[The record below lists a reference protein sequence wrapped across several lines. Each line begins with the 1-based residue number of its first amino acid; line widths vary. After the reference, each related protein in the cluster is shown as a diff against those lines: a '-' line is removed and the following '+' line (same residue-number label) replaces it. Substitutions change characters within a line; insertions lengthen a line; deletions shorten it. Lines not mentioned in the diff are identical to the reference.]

1 MNSIIKKLI
10 TNTIINKLLY
20 LIFTILTTIVGFK
33 TLFLILKIIEY
44 ISNKE
49 DFNILKAGL
58 NTLLYVTISII
69 LIIIII
75 THLLSENDKVNT
87 IRDSL
92 GLNEEQFNEFL
103 EKEFNEKDEK

>member
-69 LIIIII
+69 LIII

-92 GLNEEQFNEFL
+92 ELNEEQFNEFL

>member
-20 LIFTILTTIVGFK
+20 LIFGILTTIVGFK

-49 DFNILKAGL
+49 EFNILKAGL
-58 NTLLYVTISII
+58 NTILYVIMSII
-69 LIIIII
+69 LIII
-75 THLLSENDKVNT
+75 TYLLSENDKANT

-92 GLNEEQFNEFL
+92 GLTEEQFN
-103 EKEFNEKDEK
+103 EFNEKDEK

>member
-20 LIFTILTTIVGFK
+20 LIFAILTTIVGFK

-49 DFNILKAGL
+49 EFNILKAGL

-69 LIIIII
+69 LIII
-75 THLLSENDKVNT
+75 TYLLSENDKANT

>member
-1 MNSIIKKLI
+1 M
-10 TNTIINKLLY
+10 
-20 LIFTILTTIVGFK
+20 
-33 TLFLILKIIEY
+33 E
-44 ISNKE
+44 
-49 DFNILKAGL
+49 
-58 NTLLYVTISII
+58 II
-69 LIIIII
+69 LIII

>member
-69 LIIIII
+69 LIII

>member
-49 DFNILKAGL
+49 DINILKAGL

-69 LIIIII
+69 LIII

>member
-69 LIIIII
+69 SIII
-75 THLLSENDKVNT
+75 TYLLSENDKVNT